1 MTLFFVKI
9 YHSISLSI
17 NKIYKIYDNLNIYKT
32 VFLKV
37 KNKFH
42 FKKYNFT
49 KTAKVRKLYSSRIK
63 FFMQLLYFLIFSN
76 VFVF

>member
-42 FKKYNFT
+42 FKKYNFY
-49 KTAKVRKLYSSRIK
+49 KNSESEKI
-63 FFMQLLYFLIFSN
+63 I
-76 VFVF
+76 